1 LFFFLNK
8 VDANKIKKK
17 EEVRE
22 REEEKEKY
30 GNFIWG
36 LSQELSLVIRQ
47 SDLIENHIETVINVG
62 KKKGKIVNKKN
73 TLFFSTEYL
82 KLLQEKIIENDFH
95 HPLLLSKLSVLINI
109 MELINASLDFEELGH
124 LSQVYNNKRDFE
136 QGLDTYLK
144 TLKEDYLDNIKANN
158 SVIQELISEELKVLN
173 PDLKR
178 LKEEAQTK
186 KYLEILRSER

>member
-1 LFFFLNK
+1 
-8 VDANKIKKK
+8 
-17 EEVRE
+17 
-22 REEEKEKY
+22 
-30 GNFIWG
+30 
-36 LSQELSLVIRQ
+36 
-47 SDLIENHIETVINVG
+47 
-62 KKKGKIVNKKN
+62 
-73 TLFFSTEYL
+73 
-82 KLLQEKIIENDFH
+82 
-95 HPLLLSKLSVLINI
+95 